1 MPTGNAATQPGV
13 GPGGVSPGPVNSAC
27 HTATCGKYSAAG
39 LAAGWWY
46 AVDARHGRWWRDG
59 LWWDA
64 EYAWRSGWW
73 RHVRSVVESAH
84 RWFRWDAWCG
94 RRIAGCVVGCRPLL
108 GRALLRLRFRVGCRP
123 APGSAGECRRCR
135 RPLRRVHLRLC
146 RRGVLLRLRPRLAAA
161 SLRRPPSRAWLPRR
175 LQRPLPGLE
184 WVAPHR

>member
-1 MPTGNAATQPGV
+1 MPQVTPRPNRV
-13 GPGGVSPGPVNSAC
+13 GRGGSFAGAGEHPC

-39 LAAGWWY
+39 LAAGWRY
-46 AVDARHGRWWRDG
+46 AVDARHGQWWRDG

-64 EYAWRSGWW
+64 EYAWRSGWR
-73 RHVRSVVESAH
+73 RHVRSVVQSAH
-84 RWFRWDAWCG
+84 RWLRWDAWCG
-94 RRIAGCVVGCRPLL
+94 RRIAGCGWGAGLCWRGLSCGCVFAWVVD
-108 GRALLRLRFRVGCRP
+108 GRRDRRGN
-123 APGSAGECRRCR
+123 AGDCR
-135 RPLRRVHLRLC
+135 RPLRRVHPRLC